1 MAKSKAYQWVSNSKA
16 KPHVFA
22 AVQDAKAK
30 RAERTKITA
39 DMVIREIAKIGF
51 ASMRRF
57 MTIEADGQPRLSLQD
72 TIQDDLDALCEVYTE
87 TVMERGG
94 NDENGNPQLN
104 AIRKTKIKLHDKL
117 AALEKLD
124 RHIGVYDTTIASSM
138 NSFAQAIADIQHRT
152 SRAPIPS
159 ICAVSVERSLPK

>member
-1 MAKSKAYQWVSNSKA
+1 
-16 KPHVFA
+16 VFA

-57 MTIEADGQPRLSLQD
+57 MTIEAGGQPRLSLQD

-117 AALEKLD
+117 ATLEKLD

-152 SRAPIPS
+152 SRTPIPS